1 VFDHFLRARKDRLL
15 APIARRVG
23 RRVPPTAIT
32 ILAFIVGLAA
42 AYGAARGAYVIA
54 LGLWWANRLLDGFD
68 GTLARVAG
76 TASAFGAYLD
86 IVLDFV
92 VYAAIPL
99 GLVISATDPRA
110 SMAALLLLVSFYV
123 NAATWMAL
131 STTPDKSPPG
141 LIAGAETVVF
151 YTLFLA
157 LPGEIV
163 SLFRIM
169 TVLVALTAIQRL
181 VWAARHLPR

>member
-23 RRVPPTAIT
+23 RRVSPSTIT
-32 ILAFIVGLAA
+32 ILAFLVGVAA
-42 AYGAARGAYVIA
+42 ALSAARGAYVIA

-76 TASAFGAYLD
+76 TARALGAYLD

-99 GLVISATDPRA
+99 GLVLSLPDPRVPLA
-110 SMAALLLLVSFYV
+110 AALLLASFYV

-141 LIAGAETVVF
+141 LIAGAETIVF

-157 LPGEIV
+157 LPGQV
-163 SLFRIM
+163 VLLFRIM
-169 TVLVALTAIQRL
+169 TVLVAFTAVQRL
-181 VWAARHLPR
+181 VWAVRHLPR

>member
-1 VFDHFLRARKDRLL
+1 VFDDFLRARKDRLL

-23 RRVPPTAIT
+23 RRVSPTAIT

-42 AYGAARGAYVIA
+42 AYGAGRGAYVIA
-54 LGLWWANRLLDGFD
+54 LALWWVNRLLDGFD
-68 GTLARVAG
+68 GTLARVTG
-76 TASAFGAYLD
+76 RASGFGAYLD

-92 VYAAIPL
+92 IYAAIPL
-99 GLVISATDPRA
+99 GLVLGASDPRA
-110 SMAALLLLVSFYV
+110 PMAALLLLASFYV

-131 STTPDKSPPG
+131 SATPDKSPPS

-151 YTLFLA
+151 YTLFLI
-157 LPGEIV
+157 LPTEIV
-163 SLFRIM
+163 ALFRIM
-169 TVLVALTAIQRL
+169 AALVALTALQRL